1 MSPNI
6 RFAVALLAMG
16 LTIACMLFAESG
28 YSGVVVT
35 PEFHMEEIPL
45 EVGGWHGRIEEIEDD
60 VFRVL
65 GAEAEISA
73 EYEKT
78 GEPDL
83 FVHFALWSKS
93 SVITKSCP
101 HHPNSCYGGQGWRP
115 TESERITIDTA
126 AGTVPVQLTRFQRG
140 FEAIVVAHNYRM
152 GPHAFTTL
160 DEGDEVIRGLWGASE
175 WPAVVKYMVQIPVTD
190 LNAAVP
196 IVKEISPALLDWS
209 SR

>member
-1 MSPNI
+1 MSPTI
-6 RFAVALLAMG
+6 RFVVVLLAMG
-16 LTIACMLFAESG
+16 LTVACMLFAESG

-35 PEFHMEEIPL
+35 PEFRMKEIPL

-73 EYEKT
+73 KYEKT
-78 GEPDL
+78 GEPDFL
-83 FVHFALWSKS
+83 VHFALWSKS

-115 TESERITIDTA
+115 VETERITIDTS
-126 AGTVPVQLTRFQRG
+126 AGAVPVQLTLYQRG

-160 DEGDEVIRGLWGASE
+160 DEGDEVIRGLWGAPE